1 MKNIFFLVVF
11 VFCAGTAFS
20 CEYNEKTHE
29 LIECKEYKKGSEEI
43 KEECRLAH
51 NAYNRYVAAKVAAKA
66 KQKATRIGNK
76 ISKFI
81 GEKLDERDASDSE

>member
-1 MKNIFFLVVF
+1 MKKIFFMMAF
-11 VFCAGTAFS
+11 VFCAGTAFP
-20 CEYNEKTHE
+20 CKYNEKTHE